1 MPTPIGYTTRSQ
13 VEKFLNRTFSE
24 VDTNEFND
32 YICQA
37 EAFINNFTG
46 YNAQTTYSGMQA
58 ENVVRE
64 KTIGKIDNY
73 NNLVIDVMKPP
84 VQFDANGNPLV
95 TLIEFNNGGV
105 RVSLNLTDNST
116 NALNTVLE
124 VSENRKKIIYPSMYF
139 LPVMTNV
146 TPTAKVNLYALK
158 DIKFWVDVSYTGGF
172 YTIPSD
178 ITAAANYLVIDMLQ
192 NRDNPNTASEIRQ
205 GSYMVRFDD
214 TKVTPNS
221 EMAKKL
227 LEPYVRYTW

>member
-1 MPTPIGYTTRSQ
+1 
-13 VEKFLNRTFSE
+13 
-24 VDTNEFND
+24 
-32 YICQA
+32 
-37 EAFINNFTG
+37 
-46 YNAQTTYSGMQA
+46 
-58 ENVVRE
+58 
-64 KTIGKIDNY
+64 
-73 NNLVIDVMKPP
+73 
-84 VQFDANGNPLV
+84 
-95 TLIEFNNGGV
+95 
-105 RVSLNLTDNST
+105 
-116 NALNTVLE
+116 

-205 GSYMVRFDD
+205 GSYMIRFDD
-214 TKVTPNS
+214 TKVTPNT

>member
-46 YNAQTTYSGMQA
+46 YNAQTTHSGMQA

-95 TLIEFNNGGV
+95 TLIEFNN
-105 RVSLNLTDNST
+105 NL
-116 NALNTVLE
+116 A
-124 VSENRKKIIYPSMYF
+124 
-139 LPVMTNV
+139 
-146 TPTAKVNLYALK
+146 
-158 DIKFWVDVSYTGGF
+158 
-172 YTIPSD
+172 
-178 ITAAANYLVIDMLQ
+178 
-192 NRDNPNTASEIRQ
+192 PNT
-205 GSYMVRFDD
+205 
-214 TKVTPNS
+214 
-221 EMAKKL
+221 
-227 LEPYVRYTW
+227 PYC